1 MTTYFDGS
9 MVNGVSLWFELPL
22 SPKLIL
28 PTPSAPKH
36 MEKEFGPSPS
46 VAKVLGTDIGSRPS
60 PSRPFGAAPSKK
72 IPVSF

>member
-1 MTTYFDGS
+1 
-9 MVNGVSLWFELPL
+9 MVKGVSLWSELPL

-28 PTPSAPKH
+28 PVPSGPKH